1 MQIEFVAHTAE
12 TDADGRSLDR
22 DALRDF
28 ACAAEEAGFGGL
40 AVAGLPSGQDVAAV
54 ASFVLH
60 STATLGV
67 LLRHRVGAV
76 PPTIAA
82 QHLATLDQL
91 SGGRVTVAF
100 EPDRLAP
107 GETQED
113 SLDRVD
119 EYLVLLKRLW
129 ANERPFDHEGA
140 FYSMVGAFSAAKPF
154 GRPRIPLS
162 LGGLTGSAIKVAARH
177 ADIFELPDA
186 DALETG
192 RLVERVRAA
201 AAGHR
206 RADEIRF
213 SCRLGL
219 EPGGDASAE
228 RLALAVLAL
237 HDLGVVEFRVSGL
250 ANAPALAAF
259 GQAVIPLV
267 RRTVSH
273 HASHARQPDAGN
285 ARLSAL
291 RTGI

>member
-213 SCRLGL
+213 SLRLGL